1 MTETNRIEFKRE
13 LTRELDLEREVVA
26 FLNYR
31 EGGIIY
37 IGVDDDGKAIGVK
50 DIDGDMLKIKDRI
63 RTGIS
68 PSPMGLFDVKVEEI
82 DNIPVIKIFIA
93 SGSEKPYYK
102 TRDGLSEKGCFIRV
116 GTAAEPMT
124 NEQIEDLF
132 ARRVHNSLKNV
143 VSPRQDLTFAQLKIY
158 YTEKGFQLND
168 NFIRIVIINV
178 VTCAV
183 NRYRFIC
190 ICIIRIKINN

>member
-31 EGGIIY
+31 EGGAIY
-37 IGVDDDGKAIGVK
+37 IGVDDNGKVIGVK
-50 DIDGDMLKIKDRI
+50 NIDGDMLKIKDRI

-68 PSPMGLFDVKVEEI
+68 PSPMGLFDVKIEEI

-102 TRDGLSEKGCFIRV
+102 TRYGLSEKGCFMRV

-132 ARRVHNSLKNV
+132 ARKVFL
-143 VSPRQDLTFAQLKIY
+143 
-158 YTEKGFQLND
+158 
-168 NFIRIVIINV
+168 
-178 VTCAV
+178 
-183 NRYRFIC
+183 
-190 ICIIRIKINN
+190 